1 MNCLLGS
8 LGMAAFALQEKLT
21 FDVFTAMKV
30 PGYVEK
36 AVYAMAMLVGVVC
49 LFIPSKRRIVGIVLL
64 AITVVLFGMSFFVAF
79 LTDYSAGTLLDQAV
93 FSAILSIVLLILGRK
108 SA

>member
-30 PGYVEK
+30 PGYCGES
-36 AVYAMAMLVGVVC
+36 C
-49 LFIPSKRRIVGIVLL
+49 LCNRDACGK
-64 AITVVLFGMSFFVAF
+64 
-79 LTDYSAGTLLDQAV
+79 
-93 FSAILSIVLLILGRK
+93 SAICTV
-108 SA
+108 